1 MQSGTRPEE
10 IEEQSARLAGAQ
22 EEIAYLQE
30 VHGRLD
36 VTAPL
41 AGVITTPRLVERI
54 GQYLREGDLIC
65 CVEEPVGME
74 VEIALAEQEVARIR
88 EGQKVRLKAR
98 SAPFETFQ
106 TQVARIA
113 PAADVGEAASF
124 AGDVQSSASRNVT
137 IYCRLDNG
145 SAVLK
150 PGMTGYARVYTG
162 PRPIGAV
169 LLHRLMRFIRTEFW
183 W

>member
-1 MQSGTRPEE
+1 
-10 IEEQSARLAGAQ
+10 
-22 EEIAYLQE
+22 
-30 VHGRLD
+30 
-36 VTAPL
+36 
-41 AGVITTPRLVERI
+41 VERI
-54 GQYLREGDLIC
+54 GQYLREGDSIC
-65 CVEEPVGME
+65 CVEEPVGLE

-113 PAADVGEAASF
+113 PAADVGEAAGV
-124 AGDVQSSASRNVT
+124 AGDVQRTVT
-137 IYCRLDNG
+137 IYCRLENG

-169 LLHRLMRFIRTEFW
+169 LLHRLMRLIRTEFW